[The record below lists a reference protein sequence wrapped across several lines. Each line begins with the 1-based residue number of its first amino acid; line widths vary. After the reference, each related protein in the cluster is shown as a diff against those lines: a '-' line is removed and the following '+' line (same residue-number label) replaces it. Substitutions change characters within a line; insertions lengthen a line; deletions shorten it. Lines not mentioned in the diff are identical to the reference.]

1 MSARIS
7 ALTQNWETNLTA
19 LGLGVGRIVIGLL
32 WFSQL
37 LWKLPPTFGCNPDFK
52 FSTRG
57 NFTAGLCDWVGREAA
72 YAGTLRVF
80 NLDLHLLGLPNFSIN
95 ISFLSQ
101 LYGGFL
107 NGFVLPNF
115 SWFSWMIFGLELF
128 ITVTVL
134 FGIFARLGALA
145 GTAQAAQLTIGL
157 LPVPGE
163 WEWTYILLTIAN
175 FMLFATAAGR
185 YLGVDQFLHPRA
197 VEQAKQG
204 NKFAKIVALIT

>member
-7 ALTQNWETNLTA
+7 TFTQNWETNLTA

-37 LWKLPPTFGCNPDFK
+37 LWKLPPTFGCPADFH
-52 FSTRG
+52 
-57 NFTAGLCDWVGREAA
+57 FTTKTVSSSGLCDWIGREAV
-72 YAGTLRVF
+72 YAGNWRF
-80 NLDLHLLGLPNFSIN
+80 FQLDLHLLGLQNFYIDLSP
-95 ISFLSQ
+95 ISAA
-101 LYGGFL
+101 YGAFL

-115 SWFSWMIFGLELF
+115 SWFSWLIFGLEFF

-163 WEWTYILLTIAN
+163 WEWTYILLTVAN

-185 YLGVDQFLHPRA
+185 YLGVDGWLHPRA
-197 VEQAKQG
+197 VEQARQG
-204 NKFAKIVALIT
+204 NRFAKLVALIT